1 MVTWMAYAA
10 VVAGLLAAGGLALE
24 RICEALG
31 WPRRLAWLAV
41 LTLAV
46 AIPLTARPPETVAGG
61 GNAGEPMAT
70 VVEQVSL
77 PEAGTPTARE
87 RSGAGDGDTNPA
99 PADRAALF
107 VWSLATLATLA
118 LLGSVVILSSWAR
131 RRWKRRWIGGEEV
144 YVSREFGPALVG
156 LARPAVVIP
165 RWVLKLGA
173 AVSSTAVKHEREHAR
188 AGDHVALLYAGLVAA
203 AFPWSPAIW
212 WMCRRLRTAVE
223 IDCDRRV
230 IRSGIPAAEYGSLL
244 LGIGTVRPR
253 RQVFALTLAG
263 SESQLE
269 QRLKAMVETAAGTGN
284 GRKQMKKAGV
294 VLLAALAVGTVTIA
308 CDVPPPTAIA
318 PAVNEVLGAAVRT
331 DQAAEQDP
339 SSREFEVEE
348 GRVVIRG
355 VHRLPSVSL
364 PVRTAAANPL
374 VLIDGV
380 LLEGGLSALLARE
393 PLDIQG
399 IGYSDDPGSLGDFDD
414 QNGRG
419 IVLIHTAK
427 GTTGQEVERM
437 LSSPEDLERGM
448 EALERVKEAW
458 QIRTEDWESR
468 QGAWERR
475 KDAWERRTE
484 GLQRRVEEW
493 TRQAEVNRDRIESTT
508 QTAPR
513 DPAIAEEAGWVI
525 IRDINGK
532 PRLWLSPASVAANPR
547 VVIDGVVLEGGLDA
561 LLKGEPLHMERF
573 GYLGPER
580 GVFIITKR

>member
-24 RICEALG
+24 RICAALG

-41 LTLAV
+41 MTLAV
-46 AIPLTARPPETVAGG
+46 AIPLTARPPETVADG
-61 GNAGEPMAT
+61 AKTDEPMAT
-70 VVEQVSL
+70 VAEEVSL
-77 PEAGTPTARE
+77 PEVGTPTAGE
-87 RSGAGDGDTNPA
+87 RSGAGGGDTNPA

-131 RRWKRRWIGGEEV
+131 RCWKRRWIGGEEV

-269 QRLKAMVETAAGTGN
+269 RRLKAMMETSVGTGN

-308 CDVPPPTAIA
+308 CEVPPPTAIA
-318 PAVNEVLGAAVRT
+318 PAVNEVLGEAVRM
-331 DQAAEQDP
+331 DQEAEQDP

-348 GRVVIRG
+348 GHVVIRG

-399 IGYSDDPGSLGDFDD
+399 IGYSEDPTRFGDFGEDE
-414 QNGRG
+414 GRG
-419 IVLIHTAK
+419 IVLIDTVK
-427 GTTGQEVERM
+427 GEGW
-437 LSSPEDLERGM
+437 PEGSR
-448 EALERVKEAW
+448 EAW
-458 QIRTEDWESR
+458 ARGK
-468 QGAWERR
+468 GAWEQQEV
-475 KDAWERRTE
+475 W
-484 GLQRRVEEW
+484 QRRVEEW
-493 TRQAEVNRDRIESTT
+493 KDRVEEWKLRTEADQDRIETT
-508 QTAPR
+508 TATVQRAP
-513 DPAIAEEAGWVI
+513 PTAEEAEEAGWVI
-525 IRDINGK
+525 IRDISGK

-547 VVIDGVVLEGGLDA
+547 VVIDGVVLDGGLDA
-561 LLKGEPLHMERF
+561 LLKGEPLHMEKF
-573 GYLGPER
+573 GYLGPDR

>member
-24 RICEALG
+24 RLCEALG
-31 WPRRLAWLAV
+31 WPRRLAWLAL

-70 VVEQVSL
+70 VAEEASL
-77 PEAGTPTARE
+77 PEVGTPTARE

-269 QRLKAMVETAAGTGN
+269 RRLKAMMEAAAGTGN
-284 GRKQMKKAGV
+284 GSKQMKKAGV

-308 CDVPPPTAIA
+308 CEVPPPTAIV
-318 PAVNEVLGAAVRT
+318 PAVNEVLGT
-331 DQAAEQDP
+331 GEQEDEDG
-339 SSREFEVEE
+339 SSLNRRFKGGSIRITGT
-348 GRVVIRG
+348 GRVLIRG
-355 VHRLPSVSL
+355 IDSLPSVSL
-364 PVRTAAANPL
+364 SARKAAANPMVL
-374 VLIDGV
+374 VDGV
-380 LLEGGLSALLARE
+380 PLEGGLNALLAGE

-399 IGYSDDPGSLGDFDD
+399 IGYSEDPTRFGDFGEDE
-414 QNGRG
+414 GRG
-419 IVLIHTAK
+419 IVLIHTEK
-427 GTTGQEVERM
+427 GEGWPER
-437 LSSPEDLERGM
+437 SQ
-448 EALERVKEAW
+448 EAW
-458 QIRTEDWESR
+458 ARGK
-468 QGAWERR
+468 GAWEQREEVWQGR
-475 KDAWERRTE
+475 LEEWQDRVDEWERRT
-484 GLQRRVEEW
+484 GAD
-493 TRQAEVNRDRIESTT
+493 TDRIE
-508 QTAPR
+508 TATATVQRAP
-513 DPAIAEEAGWVI
+513 PTAEEAEEAGWVI
-525 IRDINGK
+525 IRDIDGK

-547 VVIDGVVLEGGLDA
+547 VVIDGVVLDGGLDA
-561 LLKGEPLHMERF
+561 LLKGEPLHMEKF
-573 GYLGPER
+573 GYLGPDR

>member
-24 RICEALG
+24 RICAALG

-70 VVEQVSL
+70 VVEEASL
-77 PEAGTPTARE
+77 PEAGTPTAGE
-87 RSGAGDGDTNPA
+87 RSGAEGGDTNPA

-131 RRWKRRWIGGEEV
+131 RCWKRRWIGGEEV
-144 YVSREFGPALVG
+144 YVSRDFGPALVG

-223 IDCDRRV
+223 IDCDRRL

-253 RQVFALTLAG
+253 RQVFALSLAG

-269 QRLKAMVETAAGTGN
+269 RRLKAMMETAVGTGN

-294 VLLAALAVGTVTIA
+294 VLLSVLVAGTVTIA
-308 CDVPPPTAIA
+308 CEVPPPTAIA
-318 PAVNEVLGAAVRT
+318 PAVNEVLGEG
-331 DQAAEQDP
+331 EQEDEER
-339 SSREFEVEE
+339 SSLNRRFK
-348 GRVVIRG
+348 GGSIRITGTRRVLIRG
-355 VHRLPSVSL
+355 IDSLPSVSL
-364 PVRTAAANPL
+364 SAHKAAANPL
-374 VLIDGV
+374 VLVDGV
-380 LLEGGLSALLARE
+380 LLEGGLNALLAGE

-399 IGYSDDPGSLGDFDD
+399 IGYSEDPTRFGDFEEDE
-414 QNGRG
+414 GRG
-419 IVLIHTAK
+419 IVLIHTEKGEGWPEGSRKAWARAK
-427 GTTGQEVERM
+427 
-437 LSSPEDLERGM
+437 
-448 EALERVKEAW
+448 
-458 QIRTEDWESR
+458 
-468 QGAWERR
+468 GAWEQREEVWRR
-475 KDAWERRTE
+475 RLEEWED
-484 GLQRRVEEW
+484 RVEEW
-493 TRQAEVNRDRIESTT
+493 NVRTEADQDRIETT
-508 QTAPR
+508 TATVQRAP
-513 DPAIAEEAGWVI
+513 PTAEEAEQAGWVV
-525 IRDINGK
+525 IRNIDGK
-532 PRLWLSPASVAANPR
+532 PSLWLSPASVAANPR
-547 VVIDGVVLEGGLDA
+547 VVIDGVVLDGGLDA
-561 LLKGEPLHMERF
+561 LLKGEPLDMEKF

-580 GVFIITKR
+580 GVFITTKR

>member
-24 RICEALG
+24 RLCEALG
-31 WPRRLAWLAV
+31 WPRRLAWLAL

-70 VVEQVSL
+70 VVGEVSL

-107 VWSLATLATLA
+107 IWSLATLATLA
-118 LLGSVVILSSWAR
+118 LLGSVVIFSSWAR

-269 QRLKAMVETAAGTGN
+269 RRLKAMMEAAAGTGN
-284 GRKQMKKAGV
+284 GSKQMKKAGV

-308 CDVPPPTAIA
+308 CEVPPPTAIA
-318 PAVNEVLGAAVRT
+318 PAVNEVLGT
-331 DQAAEQDP
+331 GEQEDEDG
-339 SSREFEVEE
+339 SSLNRRFKGGSIRITGT
-348 GRVVIRG
+348 GRVLIRG
-355 VHRLPSVSL
+355 IDSLPSVSL
-364 PVRTAAANPL
+364 SARKAATNPL
-374 VLIDGV
+374 VLVDGV
-380 LLEGGLSALLARE
+380 LLEGGLNALLAGE

-399 IGYSDDPGSLGDFDD
+399 IGYSEDPTRFGDFGEDE
-414 QNGRG
+414 GRG
-419 IVLIHTAK
+419 IVLIDTEK
-427 GTTGQEVERM
+427 GEGWPER
-437 LSSPEDLERGM
+437 SQ
-448 EALERVKEAW
+448 EAW
-458 QIRTEDWESR
+458 ARGK
-468 QGAWERR
+468 GAWEQREEVWQGR
-475 KDAWERRTE
+475 LEEWQDRVDEWERRT
-484 GLQRRVEEW
+484 GAD
-493 TRQAEVNRDRIESTT
+493 TDRIE
-508 QTAPR
+508 TATATVQRAP
-513 DPAIAEEAGWVI
+513 PTAEEAEEAGWVI
-525 IRDINGK
+525 IRDIDGK

-547 VVIDGVVLEGGLDA
+547 VVIDGVVLDGGLDA
-561 LLKGEPLHMERF
+561 LLKGEPLHMGKF
-573 GYLGPER
+573 GYLGPDR

>member
-24 RICEALG
+24 RICAALG

-41 LTLAV
+41 MTLAV
-46 AIPLTARPPETVAGG
+46 AIPLTARPPETVANG
-61 GNAGEPMAT
+61 AKTDEPMAT
-70 VVEQVSL
+70 VAEEASL
-77 PEAGTPTARE
+77 PEVGTPTAGE
-87 RSGAGDGDTNPA
+87 RSGAGGGDTNPA

-131 RRWKRRWIGGEEV
+131 RCWKRRWIGGEEV

-269 QRLKAMVETAAGTGN
+269 RRLKAMMETSVGTGN

-308 CDVPPPTAIA
+308 CEVPPPTAIA
-318 PAVNEVLGAAVRT
+318 PAVNEVLGEAVRM
-331 DQAAEQDP
+331 DQEAEQDP

-348 GRVVIRG
+348 GHVVIRG

-399 IGYSDDPGSLGDFDD
+399 IGYSEDPTRFGDFEEDE
-414 QNGRG
+414 GRG
-419 IVLIHTAK
+419 IVLIDTEK
-427 GTTGQEVERM
+427 GEGW
-437 LSSPEDLERGM
+437 PEGSQ
-448 EALERVKEAW
+448 EAW
-458 QIRTEDWESR
+458 ARGK
-468 QGAWERR
+468 GAWEQQEV
-475 KDAWERRTE
+475 W
-484 GLQRRVEEW
+484 QRRVEEW
-493 TRQAEVNRDRIESTT
+493 QRRLEEWKDRVEEWKLQTEADQDRIETT
-508 QTAPR
+508 TATVQRAP
-513 DPAIAEEAGWVI
+513 PTAEEAEEAGWVI
-525 IRDINGK
+525 IRDISGK

-547 VVIDGVVLEGGLDA
+547 VVIDGVVLDGGLDA
-561 LLKGEPLHMERF
+561 LLKGEPLHMEKF
-573 GYLGPER
+573 GYLGPDR

>member
-10 VVAGLLAAGGLALE
+10 VVAGLLAAAGLALE
-24 RICEALG
+24 RICAALG

-46 AIPLTARPPETVAGG
+46 VIPLTARPPETVAGG
-61 GNAGEPMAT
+61 AKTDEPMAT
-70 VVEQVSL
+70 VAEEASL
-77 PEAGTPTARE
+77 PEVGTPTAGE
-87 RSGAGDGDTNPA
+87 RSGAGGGDTNPA

-131 RRWKRRWIGGEEV
+131 RCWKRRWIGGEEV
-144 YVSREFGPALVG
+144 YVSRDFGPALVG

-269 QRLKAMVETAAGTGN
+269 RRLKAMMEAAAGTGN
-284 GRKQMKKAGV
+284 GSKQMKKAGV
-294 VLLAALAVGTVTIA
+294 VLLATMVAGTVTIA
-308 CDVPPPTAIA
+308 CEVPPPTAIA
-318 PAVNEVLGAAVRT
+318 PAVNEVLGEGERE
-331 DQAAEQDP
+331 DEER
-339 SSREFEVEE
+339 SSLNRRFKGGSIRITGT
-348 GRVVIRG
+348 GRVLIRG
-355 VHRLPSVSL
+355 IDSLPSLSL
-364 PVRTAAANPL
+364 SAHKAATNPL
-374 VLIDGV
+374 VLVDGV
-380 LLEGGLSALLARE
+380 LLEGGLNALLAAE

-399 IGYSDDPGSLGDFDD
+399 VGYSEDPTRFGDFGDD
-414 QNGRG
+414 EGRG
-419 IVLIHTAK
+419 IVLIDTEK
-427 GTTGQEVERM
+427 GEGW
-437 LSSPEDLERGM
+437 PEGSR
-448 EALERVKEAW
+448 EAW
-458 QIRTEDWESR
+458 ARGK
-468 QGAWERR
+468 GAWEQREEVWQRR
-475 KDAWERRTE
+475 VVEWED
-484 GLQRRVEEW
+484 RVEEW
-493 TRQAEVNRDRIESTT
+493 KLRTEAGQDRIETT
-508 QTAPR
+508 TATVQRAP
-513 DPAIAEEAGWVI
+513 PTAEEAEAAGWVI

-532 PRLWLSPASVAANPR
+532 PSLWLSPASVAANPR
-547 VVIDGVVLEGGLDA
+547 VVIDGVVLDGGLDA
-561 LLKGEPLHMERF
+561 LLKGEPLHMEKF
-573 GYLGPER
+573 GYLGPDR

>member
-24 RICEALG
+24 RLCEALG

-41 LTLAV
+41 LALAV

-70 VVEQVSL
+70 VVGEVSL
-77 PEAGTPTARE
+77 PEAGTPPARE
-87 RSGAGDGDTNPA
+87 RSGTGDGDTNPA

-107 VWSLATLATLA
+107 IWSLATLA

-131 RRWKRRWIGGEEV
+131 RCWKRRWIGGEEV

-269 QRLKAMVETAAGTGN
+269 RRLKAMMEAAAGTGN
-284 GRKQMKKAGV
+284 GSKQMKKAGV
-294 VLLAALAVGTVTIA
+294 VLLAALVAGTVTIA
-308 CDVPPPTAIA
+308 CEVPPPTAIA
-318 PAVNEVLGAAVRT
+318 PAVNEVLGEG
-331 DQAAEQDP
+331 EQEDEER
-339 SSREFEVEE
+339 SSLNHRFKGGSIRITGT
-348 GRVVIRG
+348 GRVLIRG
-355 VHRLPSVSL
+355 IDSLPSVSL
-364 PVRTAAANPL
+364 SARKAATNPL
-374 VLIDGV
+374 VLVDGV
-380 LLEGGLSALLARE
+380 LLEGGLNALLAGE

-399 IGYSDDPGSLGDFDD
+399 IGYSEDPTRFGDFGEDE
-414 QNGRG
+414 GRG
-419 IVLIHTAK
+419 IVLIDTEK
-427 GTTGQEVERM
+427 GEGW
-437 LSSPEDLERGM
+437 PEGSR
-448 EALERVKEAW
+448 EAW
-458 QIRTEDWESR
+458 ARAK
-468 QGAWERR
+468 GAWEQREEV
-475 KDAWERRTE
+475 W
-484 GLQRRVEEW
+484 QRRVEEW
-493 TRQAEVNRDRIESTT
+493 EDRVEEWNVRTEANQDRIETT
-508 QTAPR
+508 TATVQRAP
-513 DPAIAEEAGWVI
+513 PTAEEAEEAGWVV
-525 IRDINGK
+525 IRDIDGK
-532 PRLWLSPASVAANPR
+532 PSLWLSPASVAANPR
-547 VVIDGVVLEGGLDA
+547 VVIDGVVLDGGLDA
-561 LLKGEPLHMERF
+561 LLNGEPLDMEKF

-580 GVFIITKR
+580 GVFIVTKR

>member
-24 RICEALG
+24 RICAALG

-41 LTLAV
+41 MTLAV
-46 AIPLTARPPETVAGG
+46 AIPLTARPPETVADG
-61 GNAGEPMAT
+61 AKTDEPMAT
-70 VVEQVSL
+70 VAEEVSL
-77 PEAGTPTARE
+77 PEVGTPTAGE
-87 RSGAGDGDTNPA
+87 RSGAGGGDTNPA

-131 RRWKRRWIGGEEV
+131 RCWKRRWIGGEEV

-269 QRLKAMVETAAGTGN
+269 RRLKAMMETSVGTGN

-308 CDVPPPTAIA
+308 CEVPPPTAIA
-318 PAVNEVLGAAVRT
+318 PAVNEVLGEAVRM
-331 DQAAEQDP
+331 DQEAEQDP

-348 GRVVIRG
+348 GHVVIRG

-399 IGYSDDPGSLGDFDD
+399 IGYSEDPTRFGDFGEDE
-414 QNGRG
+414 GRG
-419 IVLIHTAK
+419 IVLIDTVK
-427 GTTGQEVERM
+427 GEGW
-437 LSSPEDLERGM
+437 PEGSR
-448 EALERVKEAW
+448 EAW
-458 QIRTEDWESR
+458 ARGK
-468 QGAWERR
+468 GAWEQQEV
-475 KDAWERRTE
+475 W
-484 GLQRRVEEW
+484 QRRVEEW
-493 TRQAEVNRDRIESTT
+493 EDRVEEWKDRVEEWKLRTEADQDRIETT
-508 QTAPR
+508 TATVQRAP
-513 DPAIAEEAGWVI
+513 PTAEEAEEAGWVI
-525 IRDINGK
+525 IRDISGK

-547 VVIDGVVLEGGLDA
+547 VVIDGVVLDGGLDA
-561 LLKGEPLHMERF
+561 LLKGEPLHMEKF
-573 GYLGPER
+573 GYLGPDR